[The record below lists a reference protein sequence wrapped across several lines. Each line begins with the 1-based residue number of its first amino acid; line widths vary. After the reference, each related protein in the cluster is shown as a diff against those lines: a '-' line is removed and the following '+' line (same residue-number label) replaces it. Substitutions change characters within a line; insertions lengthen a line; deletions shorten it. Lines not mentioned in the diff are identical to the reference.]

1 MWQRLESLFIAFI
14 VLLLI
19 IFYLGLGIWVF
30 AGLLLVS
37 TTALVLLI
45 DMDLHRIGT
54 IVSPLVIR
62 SATAWE
68 ISAIPMFIWMGEI
81 MLRTDISNRLFRGL
95 APLTYYL
102 PGRLLHTNIAGS
114 ALFAAVSGSSA
125 ATTASVGKITMT
137 ELGKRNYAQSLTYG
151 SLAGAGSLGL
161 LIPPSIVMIVYGV
174 LAEVSIAR
182 LFAAGVV
189 PGLMLAG
196 FYAVYVG
203 SVCIARPKMVPADE
217 IRPGWREMALG
228 LWNLL
233 PIAVLIIAVLGSIYS
248 GIATPSE
255 AAAVGVVT
263 TLFLTLVTRQ
273 FRFEMFFA
281 SLISAVQTSCMIA
294 IILIAASFLSTA
306 MGFLHVPQDVAI
318 AIGRLDLTPLQL
330 IAILGVF
337 YVILGMFL
345 EGISITVMSLP
356 ITLPLVIS
364 SGFDPIWFGVF
375 LVIMVELAQI
385 TPPIGFNL
393 FIIQGLTDTPIMRV
407 ALYAAPFFAIMCFG
421 AALITLFPQIALTL
435 PELLFARQ

>member
-1 MWQRLESLFIAFI
+1 MESLFVAFV

-19 IFYLGLGIWVF
+19 IFYLGLGVWVF

-37 TTALVLLI
+37 TTALVLMI

-54 IVSPLVIR
+54 IISPLIIR

-68 ISAIPMFIWMGEI
+68 LSAIPMFIWMGEI
-81 MLRTDISNRLFRGL
+81 MLRTDISDRLFRGL
-95 APLTYYL
+95 TPLTYYL

-125 ATTASVGKITMT
+125 ATTASVGKITMS
-137 ELGKRNYAQSLTYG
+137 ELGKRNYARSLTYG

-182 LFAAGVV
+182 LFAAGVF

-196 FYAVYVG
+196 LYAVYVG
-203 SVCIARPKMVPADE
+203 SVSLARPEMAPADDV
-217 IRPGWREMALG
+217 RPGWREMAIG

-233 PIAVLIIAVLGSIYS
+233 PIAFLIFVVLGSIYS

-263 TLFLTLVTRQ
+263 TLLLTVLTGQ
-273 FRFEMFFA
+273 FRFEMLFS
-281 SLISAVQTSCMIA
+281 SLISSAQTGCMIG

-306 MGFLHVPQDVAI
+306 MGFLHVPQDVAS
-318 AIGRLDLTPLQL
+318 AIGTLDLTPFQL
-330 IAILGVF
+330 IAILAVF

-356 ITLPLVIS
+356 ITLPLVVA
-364 SGFDPIWFGVF
+364 SGFDPIWFGIF

-407 ALYAAPFFAIMCFG
+407 ALYAAPFFVLMCFG
-421 AALITLFPQIALTL
+421 AAIITVFPEIALWL
-435 PELLFARQ
+435 PEFLFAR

>member
-1 MWQRLESLFIAFI
+1 MDSLFVAFV
-14 VLLLI
+14 VLLFVIL
-19 IFYLGLGIWVF
+19 FLGLGVWVF

-54 IVSPLVIR
+54 IISPLIIR
-62 SATAWE
+62 SSTTWE
-68 ISAIPMFIWMGEI
+68 LSAIPMFIWMGEI
-81 MLRTDISNRLFRGL
+81 MLRTDISDRLFRGL
-95 APLTYYL
+95 SPLTYYF

-125 ATTASVGKITMT
+125 ATTATVGKITMT
-137 ELGKRNYAQSLTYG
+137 ELGKRGYAKSLTYG

-182 LFAAGVV
+182 LFAAGVL

-196 FYAVYVG
+196 LYAVYVG
-203 SVCIARPKMVPADE
+203 VIALIWPKLVSTDDVP
-217 IRPGWREMALG
+217 PSLG
-228 LWNLL
+228 DIAQGIWNLV
-233 PIAVLIIAVLGSIYS
+233 PISILIFVVLGSIYS

-255 AAAVGVVT
+255 AAAVGVMT
-263 TLFLTLVTRQ
+263 TLGLTLVTGQ
-273 FRFEMFFA
+273 FRFDMFFG
-281 SLISAVQTSCMIA
+281 SLIASVQTGCMIC
-294 IILIAASFLSTA
+294 IILISASFLSTA
-306 MGFLHVPQDVAI
+306 MGFLHVPQDVAT
-318 AIGRLDLTPLQL
+318 AIGAFDLTSLQL
-330 IAILGVF
+330 IGILAIF

-356 ITLPLVIS
+356 ITLPLVVAA
-364 SGFDPIWFGVF
+364 GFDPIWFGIF

-393 FIIQGLTDTPIMRV
+393 FIIQGLTGTPIMRV
-407 ALYAAPFFAIMCFG
+407 ALYAAPFFVLMCMG
-421 AALITLFPQIALTL
+421 AFIITIFPQIALWL
-435 PELLFARQ
+435 PELLFARR